1 VAPSSDEAL
10 LALRR
15 RCASALYALVP
26 RWLARLYLGGRG
38 LGDRSPPPWRSGPQT
53 PGEPRPASG
62 AGAASGDAAVGQQ
75 QRDQQQRTNGPQ
87 RATATANQG
96 KPVVAEALDEEQQEE
111 ERILTEIEEGI
122 LDVFSDEYCN
132 RHFLYGVLELVLVR
146 LMPELSE
153 KGIAELW
160 EERLS

>member
-1 VAPSSDEAL
+1 VA
-10 LALRR
+10 
-15 RCASALYALVP
+15 
-26 RWLARLYLGGRG
+26 
-38 LGDRSPPPWRSGPQT
+38 
-53 PGEPRPASG
+53 
-62 AGAASGDAAVGQQ
+62 
-75 QRDQQQRTNGPQ
+75 
-87 RATATANQG
+87 
-96 KPVVAEALDEEQQEE
+96 AEALDEEQQEE